1 MAGDILE
8 FEVVQ
13 KSKALLD
20 AGTRLKQPP
29 QWLPVST
36 LNAWISCS
44 ISQFYF
50 FFFWSL
56 SSVFLGP
63 HPLHMEV
70 PRLGVQLELQLP
82 AYTTAPATPDPSRV
96 CDLHHSSQHHQIL
109 KPLSE
114 AREWSHNLTGP
125 SWICFRCATPG
136 TPHLDVFSAL
146 FPLVVKAG
154 VLRMFG
160 RPWERVF

>member
-1 MAGDILE
+1 MQEQDWNNLHNGYLFPLWMPESVAP
-8 FEVVQ
+8 
-13 KSKALLD
+13 S
-20 AGTRLKQPP
+20 RN
-29 QWLPVST
+29 S
-36 LNAWISCS
+36 
-44 ISQFYF
+44 F
-50 FFFWSL
+50 FFFLSL
-56 SSVFLGP
+56 SFVFLGP

-136 TPHLDVFSAL
+136 TPHLDVLSAL